1 MFPALIA
8 GLADDLAANTD
19 CVWRPHGVYQEDEV
33 GIAVGDLPAEPHRA
47 VALRVYGFVS
57 DGQGDETVR
66 VQVRVRGFPHDLAS
80 CETIADRIRDRL
92 SFLER
97 VTIGGYAV
105 SGIFHDSGP
114 LPLGAD
120 ENWRYQVSENYQ
132 INLVRDIL
140 PTVDR

>member
-1 MFPALIA
+1 LFPALIS
-8 GLADDLAANTD
+8 GFADDLAANTV
-19 CVWRPHGVYQEDEV
+19 CSWRPHGVYQADEV
-33 GIAVGDLPAEPHRA
+33 GIAAGDLPAEPDRA
-47 VALRVYGFVS
+47 VAIRVYGFIS

-80 CETIADRIRDRL
+80 CETVADAIRDRL

-114 LPLGAD
+114 VPLGTD
-120 ENWRYQVSENYQ
+120 ENWRYQVTDNYL
-132 INLVRDIL
+132 IHMVRDRL
-140 PTVDR
+140 ETAQR